1 VDNRVGAR
9 GSREVKVSEL
19 AQGTDIDFDMP
30 NDFSF
35 FLPYLPYYVKET
47 LEIGGQA
54 YVSRSSNG
62 TVSGIFIYDG
72 IEKTGSIFTRSRE
85 VFDHFYQLK
94 PFDSLFAE
102 LKTEHDCETY
112 DIYNVDVGKLSFA
125 HSFTYEISI
134 ADETQLEPLEQFMVS
149 THQGMNRKW
158 VGVALKDGEKCFVAR
173 LENEIAGLG
182 WVSIVEGIG
191 RLHSLFV
198 RPQFRRIGI
207 GRDILYARLFWLKA
221 RRARSA
227 FSEISRENPS
237 SSRIAVGGR
246 MSVSGQVYQYFK
258 KDLKKKT
265 RTLRW

>member
-1 VDNRVGAR
+1 VDNRIGAR
-9 GSREVKVSEL
+9 GSGEVKVSEL
-19 AQGTDIDFDMP
+19 THGADIDFAMP

-35 FLPYLPYYVKET
+35 FLPYLPYYVRET

-72 IEKTGSIFTRSRE
+72 IEKTGTIFTRSRE

-112 DIYNVDVGKLSFA
+112 DIYYVDVEKLAFA
-125 HSFTYEISI
+125 HSFSYEISV
-134 ADETQLEPLEQFMVS
+134 ADDTQLDQLEQFMVS
-149 THQGMNRKW
+149 THQGINRKW
-158 VGVALKDGEKCFVAR
+158 VGVALKDGEKCFVAK

-207 GRDILYARLFWLKA
+207 GRDILSARLFWLKA

-237 SSRIAVGGR
+237 SSKIAVGGG
-246 MSVSGQVYQYFK
+246 MSVSGQVFQYFK
-258 KDLKKKT
+258 KDSKKKT
-265 RTLRW
+265 RMLR

>member
-1 VDNRVGAR
+1 VQAIFRLSNIVNDLVLP
-9 GSREVKVSEL
+9 K
-19 AQGTDIDFDMP
+19 DI
-30 NDFSF
+30 SF
-35 FLPYLPYYVKET
+35 FEPYLPYYVRET
-47 LEIGGQA
+47 LEIGGEA
-54 YVSRSSNG
+54 YVYKTSKG
-62 TVSGIFIYDG
+62 VVSGIFIYDD
-72 IEKTGSIFTRSRE
+72 IEKTGTIFTRSRE
-85 VFDHFYQLK
+85 VFDHFYDLK
-94 PFDSLFAE
+94 PFGFLFAE

-112 DIYNVDVGKLSFA
+112 DIYNVDIQKLVFA
-125 HSFTYEISI
+125 HSFKHEISV
-134 ADETQLEPLEQFMVS
+134 ADEKQLDEIERFMVS
-149 THQGMNRKW
+149 THPGMNRKW
-158 VGVALKDGEKCFVAR
+158 VRVALKDGEKCFVAS

-237 SSRIAVGGR
+237 SSKIAVGGG
-246 MSVSGQVYQYFK
+246 MSVSGQVFQYFK
-258 KDLKKKT
+258 KDSTKKKT